1 MEFVSVSQLNDLLIK
16 FCDDCPAVRSKKEE
30 SKDKS
35 FFQSPW
41 FFLKEYQRFVSHIL
55 LFLKREISAMF
66 RRSATPGA
74 KSNNC
79 GKLQDTRPW
88 TTIPVVKMFTFNY
101 CQSFRF
107 IHLRQ
112 PAAMVYREA
121 RWFTVLLTTIWNGLV
136 RHRDFRTTQRGLSRF
151 KLQHKKKSKKS

>member
-41 FFLKEYQRFVSHIL
+41 FFLKEYQRFVPHIL

-112 PAAMVYREA
+112 PAAY
-121 RWFTVLLTTIWNGLV
+121 
-136 RHRDFRTTQRGLSRF
+136 GLSWGKVVYCLAYHNMERF
-151 KLQHKKKSKKS
+151 SATQGFSYNAKRPFTI